1 MKIKKQFFILSSLI
15 ISIPILCS
23 IFVLIHTYMHSPNR
37 YLMKGSKEIQNINSS
52 NISDEEKINFK
63 KSLKLLPVNVEAIIL
78 RLSTREVLYSTM
90 DEIHAGQL
98 MQKGEI
104 WNFATDTSNTYFY
117 QFTQIPFQTSDTLLI
132 TRVPQNKVPNEKTT
146 RTILKVLFAIILITI
161 ICLVLLTYI
170 SQNIFNS
177 LKKIEKTS
185 GQLAEGNLDK
195 PITTDTSILN
205 KNEFLSIMNSLEKM
219 RCELMEIQAS
229 KNRFITGI
237 SHDLRTPVAVIR
249 GYSEAIK
256 DNVISDKDEIQKTM
270 ELIEQKTTQLEDMID
285 TLLNFMKLNTSGI
298 KEKLVKHS
306 ITKLINDFAKYAE
319 VTCKVFKR
327 NVHTNIQF
335 DKDIKVPLNEQLVHR
350 SFENLLSNAIRYTK
364 ENDLIEIN
372 AYTSENE
379 KTKAIILEIRD
390 SGCGIDKKDLE
401 YIFDIFYR
409 GTNSRQEEGMGIG
422 LAVVKSIIETHGW
435 NIAVESK
442 KNKGSC
448 FTINIPYNP
457 YKKN

>member
-1 MKIKKQFFILSSLI
+1 MKIKKQFIILSSLI

-23 IFVLIHTYMHSPNR
+23 IFIIVHTYIHSPNR
-37 YLMKGSKEIQNINSS
+37 YLLSGYSESARQELDALTNNNSTTIERALKMVPKDVETLVCRVSDRKIIYSSIPEIKVGTEMQ
-52 NISDEEKINFK
+52 K
-63 KSLKLLPVNVEAIIL
+63 
-78 RLSTREVLYSTM
+78 
-90 DEIHAGQL
+90 DEIWDFTA
-98 MQKGEI
+98 K
-104 WNFATDTSNTYFY
+104 TSDKYYY
-117 QFTQIPFQTSDTLLI
+117 QFSRMLAHSDS
-132 TRVPQNKVPNEKTT
+132 Q
-146 RTILKVLFAIILITI
+146 IILISRLPIQKISNERKTKNYLIILLIVISITI
-161 ICLVLLTYI
+161 SSLILITFI
-170 SQNIFNS
+170 SRTIFMGLKTIENS
-177 LKKIEKTS
+177 STRLAQ
-185 GQLAEGNLDK
+185 GQLEDPL
-195 PITTDTSILN
+195 TTNYSISAG
-205 KNEFLSIMNSLEKM
+205 NEFENIMNSLEKM
-219 RCELMEIQAS
+219 RQELVEIQTR
-229 KNRFITGI
+229 KNSFITGI

-256 DNVISDKDEIQKTM
+256 DNVISEKDEIQKTM

-285 TLLNFMKLNTSGI
+285 TLLNFMKLNNSEI

-327 NVHTNIQF
+327 NVHTNIQL

-379 KTKAIILEIRD
+379 KTKAIILEIKD

-435 NIAVESK
+435 NIAVESI

-448 FTINIPYNP
+448 FTINIPY
-457 YKKN
+457 KKN